1 MASSAALMPDLG
13 GGNDFAAVL
22 DHVADGVTVQDAGG
36 RLVYANAAAAAALGF
51 ASAAEMVAVP
61 HGDLLTHFSILDE
74 TGVPIPTAQLPGRR
88 ALAGEAEA
96 EMTVRFRILATGA
109 EHWSSLRATPILDAE
124 GRVRGVVNVWHDV
137 TELMRNEATQRLLAD
152 AGAALAA
159 SLDVEA
165 TLAAVARM
173 AVPALA
179 DWCVVFLAD
188 EDRRI
193 RRVEL
198 AAADPVREA
207 LLRQIQDRFPP
218 AWDGPLPA
226 ARAIRTGQA
235 IISPETNT
243 SWLAEYIDDE
253 EYRQMAGEIGLRSAL
268 AVPLAARGRTLGA
281 LSFGAATPGRF
292 GPHEVAVAEEL
303 ARRAALAVD
312 NARLYTEAQAAV
324 AARDRFLSIAA
335 HELRTPIAVTKAFAE
350 LLARERAKGDLSPE
364 RVAHLVGRIV
374 GGAERLDRLTN
385 DLLDVARLRLGQL
398 PLRPEPID
406 LAALTSGVAE
416 RYRDRVAGTHQV
428 IVTAEAPCPVIADPD
443 RIEQVLVNLL
453 ENGLKYSPAGGAIR
467 VTVEPEG
474 EGTRVSVTDEGIGLP
489 PGAAEAIFEPF
500 GRAANAAESGIPGL
514 GLGLYIGRSFVERHG
529 GRIWAESAG
538 EARGTTVSFWLPC
551 DCGGET

>member
-1 MASSAALMPDLG
+1 
-13 GGNDFAAVL
+13 
-22 DHVADGVTVQDAGG
+22 DGVTVQDAGG
-36 RLVYANAAAAAALGF
+36 RLVYANAAAATALGF

-61 HGDLLTHFSILDE
+61 PGDLLAHYSILDE
-74 TGVPIPTAQLPGRR
+74 SGVPIPIARLPGRR
-88 ALAGEAEA
+88 ALAGEAEP
-96 EMTVRFRILATGA
+96 EMTVRFRVLTTG
-109 EHWSSLRATPILDAE
+109 EERWSSLRATPIRDAE

-137 TELMRNEATQRLLAD
+137 TALMRNEATQRLLAD

-198 AAADPVREA
+198 AAADPAREA

-235 IISPETNT
+235 VISPETNT

-253 EYRQMAGEIGLRSAL
+253 EYRQMAGEIGLRSVL

-292 GPHEVAVAEEL
+292 GPQEVAVAEEL

-312 NARLYTEAQAAV
+312 NARLYAEAQAAI

-350 LLARERAKGDLSPE
+350 LLARERVKGDLAPE

-406 LAALTSGVAE
+406 LAALTHEVAE
-416 RYRDRVAGTHQV
+416 RYRERVAGTHRV
-428 IVTAEAPCPVIADPD
+428 TVTAEAPCPVIADPD
-443 RIEQVLVNLL
+443 RIEQVLVNLV
-453 ENGLKYSPAGGAIR
+453 ENGLKYSPTGGTIR

-538 EARGTTVSFWLPC
+538 ETRGTTVSFWLPC
-551 DCGGET
+551 DGSGET